1 MNDKYKKKYLKYKKK
16 YLQFKQLR
24 GGTDEMDEE
33 IDLKLE
39 IDLAGGLFFALSSSL
54 FLDKFSLQPGV
65 DYSLKIKDITDYFN
79 AELGKMKAWHTS
91 TAGRTKTGG
100 REERAEILGF
110 PWNNEQTMIQ
120 IFGEKFSVLSNAKIL
135 ELLIDECNEI
145 GDLDTKLHMN
155 LSDED
160 IIGALS
166 SQEFPSYAAMFFL
179 AREKCGDFNIDEILA
194 FLKKKGEKTDLGAS
208 VLDRTFLS
216 KLIHSN
222 KVVLEKIRWELIF
235 IILKN
240 EPGKIEK
247 RMRRFIIFYFI
258 FEKNKN
264 IFTINSIDQL
274 LDMCISHQ
282 SSNNWDT
289 VFPSMWGK
297 PPPALLSTTTLE
309 TQKNAQVD
317 VINTTVAKLDAFD
330 RTNTESGERG
340 WARWEALKKQN
351 FPHIFPEILDSTA
364 EDFIRKKLEPTLA
377 TFAIDGFTWI
387 KRLIKDQTTLNSLL
401 LTSFNGF
408 GGNGLPY
415 QNLAENIKIIL
426 AKMKKFLKEGGSTVP
441 TVQLIPLNFT
451 NKAHHISIARAIKNV
466 IINLATDH
474 DGADVGH
481 GALFL
486 GSDWVPYKDPG
497 DGQIK
502 WENTV
507 TRQTSAAEPSVK
519 WIGPYTDPKDGQT
532 KWKNKETGKETI
544 QKPIASMVNLSKYM
558 KEFYIKHLNLTEPI
572 KGPSGFS
579 WARVQVPMNLGN
591 ITPELMEEIALL
603 KLSINKLTTKNP
615 PRRNITDDQVVEVL
629 TEIGYRIPDR
639 SHMSQELVQTL
650 ATLKD
655 KIIQE
660 ELQTASQTLIS
671 FLRIT
676 ETRAA
681 QILAS
686 FQTKMEEDTDI
697 QTVMEGD
704 TEILMQHRD
713 YISEIMRQEG
723 YTDEELNTMLPLLL
737 QVTLLG
743 TPPEDQIAMLQQWAR
758 GGTPKKEQIE
768 ILQTMIRLGYTLN
781 ELNTMLQ
788 LLTTLGHTGE
798 EQNTMVELLRQ
809 LTSIATT
816 SEAQIE
822 ILLLLVEMSP
832 RPSPAAQIKIFQHW
846 VGTRSPT
853 PPWQQ
858 IAILQLVLSGFYEA
872 VATSIVPKLLSLLD
886 TPKDLI
892 VMLQQWARA
901 GYTPDQQIVILQMML
916 LGLFE
921 ADATSIYS
929 QLTTLGY
936 TPEYLNT
943 MLQQWASDGHTAD
956 DQIALLQRWVSR
968 GRPQSSLS
976 ASSKF
981 SEKVTGSHRS
991 PNAP

>member
-24 GGTDEMDEE
+24 GGMDEE
-33 IDLKLE
+33 EDLELE

-166 SQEFPSYAAMFFL
+166 GQEFPSYAAMFFL

-222 KVVLEKIRWELIF
+222 KHVLQKICWELIF

-264 IFTINSIDQL
+264 IFTINSIDEL
-274 LDMCISHQ
+274 LDMCISHR
-282 SSNNWDT
+282 SPNNWDAMPQL
-289 VFPSMWGK
+289 FPDPKK
-297 PPPALLSTTTLE
+297 PPPALLSATTLG
-309 TQKNAQVD
+309 TKINAQVG
-317 VINTTVAKLDAFD
+317 VINTTVANLDAFD
-330 RTNTESGERG
+330 RTNTESGESG
-340 WARWEALKKQN
+340 WTWWKKLKAQN
-351 FPHIFPEILDSTA
+351 FPHIFPEILDSNA
-364 EDFIRKKLEPTLA
+364 EDFIRKKLGTVEGGKWVD
-377 TFAIDGFTWI
+377 FAIYGFQGI
-387 KRLIKDQTTLNSLL
+387 KQLIKDQTTLNSLL

-415 QNLAENIKIIL
+415 QNLAQNIKIIL
-426 AKMKKFLKEGGSTVP
+426 AKMNKFLKEGGSTVP
-441 TVQLIPLNFT
+441 TVQLIPLNFI
-451 NKAHHISIARAIKNV
+451 NKDDHISIARAIKNV

-474 DGADVGH
+474 DGADVDH
-481 GALFL
+481 GALL
-486 GSDWVPYKDPG
+486 IDPYWVPRRDPG

-502 WENTV
+502 WGNTV
-507 TRQTSAAEPSVK
+507 THETSEVKPSVK
-519 WIGPYTDPKDGQT
+519 WIGPDIDPKDGQT

-544 QKPIASMVNLSKYM
+544 QKPIASMVNLNKYM
-558 KEFYIKHLNLTEPI
+558 KQFYIKRLNLTEPI

-579 WARVQVPMNLGN
+579 WARVQVPMNLEN

-615 PRRNITDDQVVEVL
+615 SRQNITNITDAEVVKVL
-629 TEIGYRIPDR
+629 TELGYGIPDM
-639 SHMSQELVQTL
+639 SLMSQEQ
-650 ATLKD
+650 AT
-655 KIIQE
+655 
-660 ELQTASQTLIS
+660 
-671 FLRIT
+671 
-676 ETRAA
+676 
-681 QILAS
+681 QILAGWL
-686 FQTKMEEDTDI
+686 QTEMKGEA
-697 QTVMEGD
+697 
-704 TEILMQHRD
+704 EILMQNMGYTGKEQNSMLQLLEH
-713 YISEIMRQEG
+713 MN
-723 YTDEELNTMLPLLL
+723 YTDEEQNTMLQLLE
-737 QVTLLG
+737 QVTANDSFS
-743 TPPEDQIAMLQQWAR
+743 PEDQIAMLRQWVGRHTPLQQ
-758 GGTPKKEQIE
+758 II
-768 ILQTMIRLGYTLN
+768 ILHLILLDYTRD
-781 ELNTMLQ
+781 
-788 LLTTLGHTGE
+788 
-798 EQNTMVELLRQ
+798 EQNTMLAA
-809 LTSIATT
+809 LTKSGYNPEHLNT
-816 SEAQIE
+816 
-822 ILLLLVEMSP
+822 
-832 RPSPAAQIKIFQHW
+832 IFQLLEQAPAK
-846 VGTRSPT
+846 GLPRD
-853 PPWQQ
+853 QQ
-858 IAILQLVLSGFYEA
+858 ITLF
-872 VATSIVPKLLSLLD
+872 
-886 TPKDLI
+886 
-892 VMLQQWARA
+892 QQWADF
-901 GYTPDQQIVILQMML
+901 YTPLQQIVILQL
-916 LGLFE
+916 IL
-921 ADATSIYS
+921 
-929 QLTTLGY
+929 LGY

-943 MLQQWASDGHTAD
+943 MVQELTKGGYTRDQQMVILQMVRLGWTREKLYTMLQEMTVASYTRDHQIEMLQLLKQVALWDYTPEHLNIMLHEMKNLGYTREKQIEMLQLWARDGSVPYDPSDLPLMNKGPRITA
-956 DQIALLQRWVSR
+956 SR
-968 GRPQSSLS
+968 KDGRLP
-976 ASSKF
+976 
-981 SEKVTGSHRS
+981 
-991 PNAP
+991 